1 MDKGIKAEDLVCM
14 MPSTTTVYSV
24 RRVQQECD
32 CKLCCGLCEACVHM
46 CTCTCIDSAV
56 DSTVC
61 KHVHIVHMTELSER
75 TQFPSTRH
83 SLQSPLLKLI
93 PSMLIFRVRL
103 LNRHHPQ
110 LLNSNRIFLYWL
122 QTITEDTSDVAI
134 LKAGI
139 SHVTS
144 FSFKFKAHHGSA
156 SARVIQSI

>member
-1 MDKGIKAEDLVCM
+1 MDKGIKANKSEDLVCM

-83 SLQSPLLKLI
+83 SLQSPFI
-93 PSMLIFRVRL
+93 EIDTINVRL
-103 LNRHHPQ
+103 QSQTAQQAPSSVAKLKQYFSLLVTNNNRRYLRCCYSESRCFPC
-110 LLNSNRIFLYWL
+110 Y
-122 QTITEDTSDVAI
+122 
-134 LKAGI
+134 
-139 SHVTS
+139 
-144 FSFKFKAHHGSA
+144 KF
-156 SARVIQSI
+156 